1 MMLLAFAL
9 AYVGMLALCLAMPRH
24 HRQLFNRAPS
34 PLLQRGLR
42 LLASALLVAIVM
54 VDVAE
59 LGLSIGLVVCLSQLM
74 CAGLLVGLMLAWRE
88 RMALPMGLALGLIG
102 TLNALV

>member
-34 PLLQRGLR
+34 PLLQHGLR

-54 VDVAE
+54 LDVTA
-59 LGLSIGLVVCLSQLM
+59 LGVSIGLVVGLGQLM

-88 RMALPMGLALGLIG
+88 RMALPMGAALSVIG
-102 TLNALV
+102 VLNVLV

>member
-1 MMLLAFAL
+1 MTLLAFAL

-34 PLLQRGLR
+34 PRLQRGLR
-42 LLASALLVAIVM
+42 LLAGGLLIAIVM
-54 VDVAE
+54 LDVAA
-59 LGLSIGLVVCLSQLM
+59 LGVSIGLIVCLGQLM

-88 RMALPMGLALGLIG
+88 RMALPMGAALSVIG
-102 TLNALV
+102 VLNVLV

>member
-1 MMLLAFAL
+1 MTLLAFAL

-24 HRQLFNRAPS
+24 HRQLFSRAPS

-42 LLASALLVAIVM
+42 LLAGGLLIAIVM
-54 VDVAE
+54 LDVAA
-59 LGLSIGLVVCLSQLM
+59 LGVSIGLIVCLGQLM

-88 RMALPMGLALGLIG
+88 RMALPMGAALSVIG
-102 TLNALV
+102 ALNVLV

>member
-1 MMLLAFAL
+1 MTLLAFAL

-24 HRQLFNRAPS
+24 HRQLFKRAPS
-34 PLLQRGLR
+34 PLLQHGLR

-59 LGLSIGLVVCLSQLM
+59 LGWSIGLVVGLGQLM
-74 CAGLLVGLMLAWRE
+74 CAGLLVGLMFAWRE
-88 RMALPMGLALGLIG
+88 RMALPMGAALSVIG
-102 TLNALV
+102 ALNVLV